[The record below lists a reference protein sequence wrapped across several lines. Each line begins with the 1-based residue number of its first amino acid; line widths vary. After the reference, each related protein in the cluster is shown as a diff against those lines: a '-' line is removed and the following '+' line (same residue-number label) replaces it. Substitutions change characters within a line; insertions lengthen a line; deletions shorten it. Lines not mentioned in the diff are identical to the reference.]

1 MAGKRNPRTSKTDHV
16 LSLLSGG
23 APEESVSPAQPEQAV
38 SPEPA
43 HPSPSPEEADPSASH
58 PAPEKSKHTARSR
71 KKSHSEQA
79 DQAHAQADIAPPPA
93 NREGE
98 RLAAPILQVARTNND
113 ALSEAIRD
121 ALSQTLEEELAQQ
134 APPPAEPVSVPL
146 PELEPQ
152 PTPAPAPAPNNGKM
166 SQEEIEQ
173 MLRDMAVPASK
184 PEPEPQ
190 PEPPPAPAPAP
201 TGGKMSQEEIEQMLR
216 DMAAPASKPEPEPQP
231 EPTPAPAPASALE
244 EEPEVPFAPRETHLP
259 DGSVCI
265 NVMEVLVDE
274 RLERYV
280 HMFGLCSCPRCLAD
294 ARALALTRLP
304 AKYVVLPASAATP
317 MVSLYRAKFESMVIS
332 QVIQACKTVMET
344 PRHLL

>member
-1 MAGKRNPRTSKTDHV
+1 MAGKRNTRTSKTDHV

-38 SPEPA
+38 SSEPA
-43 HPSPSPEEADPSASH
+43 QPSPSPEEADPSASH

-71 KKSHSEQA
+71 KKSHSDQA

-152 PTPAPAPAPNNGKM
+152 PTPAPAPAP
-166 SQEEIEQ
+166 S
-173 MLRDMAVPASK
+173 
-184 PEPEPQ
+184 
-190 PEPPPAPAPAP
+190 
-201 TGGKMSQEEIEQMLR
+201 GGKMSQEEIEQMLR

-231 EPTPAPAPASALE
+231 EPTPAPAPE

>member
-1 MAGKRNPRTSKTDHV
+1 MAGKRNTRTSKTDHV

-43 HPSPSPEEADPSASH
+43 QPSPSPEEADSSASH

-134 APPPAEPVSVPL
+134 APPLAEPVSVPL

-152 PTPAPAPAPNNGKM
+152 PAPAPAPAP
-166 SQEEIEQ
+166 S
-173 MLRDMAVPASK
+173 
-184 PEPEPQ
+184 
-190 PEPPPAPAPAP
+190 
-201 TGGKMSQEEIEQMLR
+201 GGKMSQEEIERMLQN
-216 DMAAPASKPEPEPQP
+216 MAAPASKPEPEPQP
-231 EPTPAPAPASALE
+231 EPEPAPVPE

-294 ARALALTRLP
+294 ARALALTRTHNGLDLTAGGELFLCAGEAP
-304 AKYVVLPASAATP
+304 TGEIHVGKRIGIDYAEEAVDFPWRFWL
-317 MVSLYRAKFESMVIS
+317 
-332 QVIQACKTVMET
+332 
-344 PRHLL
+344 

>member
-1 MAGKRNPRTSKTDHV
+1 MAGKRNTRTSKTDHV

-43 HPSPSPEEADPSASH
+43 QPSPSPEEADSSASH

-134 APPPAEPVSVPL
+134 APPLAEPVSVPL
-146 PELEPQ
+146 PEPQ
-152 PTPAPAPAPNNGKM
+152 PEPAPAPAP
-166 SQEEIEQ
+166 S
-173 MLRDMAVPASK
+173 SS
-184 PEPEPQ
+184 
-190 PEPPPAPAPAP
+190 
-201 TGGKMSQEEIEQMLR
+201 GGKMSQEEIEQMLR

-231 EPTPAPAPASALE
+231 EPTPAPAPAPSGGKMSQEEIERMLQNMAAPASKPEPEPQPEPEPAPVPE

-294 ARALALTRLP
+294 ARALALTHLP

>member
-1 MAGKRNPRTSKTDHV
+1 
-16 LSLLSGG
+16 
-23 APEESVSPAQPEQAV
+23 
-38 SPEPA
+38 
-43 HPSPSPEEADPSASH
+43 
-58 PAPEKSKHTARSR
+58 
-71 KKSHSEQA
+71 
-79 DQAHAQADIAPPPA
+79 
-93 NREGE
+93 
-98 RLAAPILQVARTNND
+98 
-113 ALSEAIRD
+113 
-121 ALSQTLEEELAQQ
+121 
-134 APPPAEPVSVPL
+134 
-146 PELEPQ
+146 
-152 PTPAPAPAPNNGKM
+152 
-166 SQEEIEQ
+166 
-173 MLRDMAVPASK
+173 
-184 PEPEPQ
+184 
-190 PEPPPAPAPAP
+190 
-201 TGGKMSQEEIEQMLR
+201 MSQEEIEQMLR

-231 EPTPAPAPASALE
+231 EPTPAPAPAPSGGKMSQEEIERMLRDMAAPASKPEPEPQPKPELAPAPE